1 MKKVAFIS
9 NNIPLPED
17 LNGNTVNIINIIREL
32 KSRGFIIDYYLF
44 SENSDRDGLYEEI
57 FKKEVDSL
65 IIGER
70 ISKYL
75 FLLNYFRIKVKLD
88 YPVFFCNF
96 NTGFYYS
103 RFISPLKVL
112 YAADS
117 ISYQYSKQKGF
128 VARFW
133 QIKLLIEEKLLY
145 KHFNKVIFV
154 SPLDLAYSKLPESQG
169 VHIPIGY
176 QNQEYNISRS
186 NTKRFDLV
194 FSGNYDYLPNLDA
207 YEYFIKDIFPLLIQ
221 KRPDIKICFVGRNP
235 GKTMLGIEESLK
247 KNIIV
252 TGEVPSVFSYLY
264 DSRIYISP
272 LRKGSG
278 MKNKILQAMIA
289 KLPIV
294 CSTESMT
301 GITVFNQT
309 SIYIANNAE
318 SFAEKILELL
328 TMSEPELQ
336 MIGLR
341 NYDCFSSNYTWDA
354 IVGRYYEPLLSSRI
368 Y

>member
-44 SENSDRDGLYEEI
+44 SDNSDRDGLFVES

-65 IIGER
+65 IIGDH

-75 FLLNYFRIKVKLD
+75 FLLNYFWKKVKLD
-88 YPVFFCNF
+88 CPVFFCNF

-103 RFISPLKVL
+103 RFISPLRVL

-117 ISYQYSKQKGF
+117 ISYQYSKQKGLF
-128 VARFW
+128 ARFW

-145 KHFNKVIFV
+145 RHFNKVIFV
-154 SPLDLAYSKLPESQG
+154 SPFDLAYSKLPEGQG

-176 QNQEYNISRS
+176 QLQECDATKS
-186 NTKRFDLV
+186 NTKQFDLV
-194 FSGNYDYLPNLDA
+194 FSGNYDYLPNQDA
-207 YEYFIKDIFPLLIQ
+207 YEFFIKDIFPLLIQ
-221 KRPDIKICFVGRNP
+221 KKPDIKVCFVGRNP

-247 KNIIV
+247 KNIII
-252 TGEVPSVFSYLY
+252 TGEVPSVFSYLF
-264 DSRIYISP
+264 DSKIFISP

-289 KLPIV
+289 KLPII
-294 CSTESMT
+294 CSSESMT
-301 GITVFNQT
+301 GITEFDKS
-309 SIYIANNAE
+309 SIFIANNAE
-318 SFAEKILELL
+318 SFAEKILDLL
-328 TMSEPELQ
+328 SMTEPELKL
-336 MIGLR
+336 IGLR

-354 IVGRYYEPLLSSRI
+354 IVGKYYEPLLSSHI